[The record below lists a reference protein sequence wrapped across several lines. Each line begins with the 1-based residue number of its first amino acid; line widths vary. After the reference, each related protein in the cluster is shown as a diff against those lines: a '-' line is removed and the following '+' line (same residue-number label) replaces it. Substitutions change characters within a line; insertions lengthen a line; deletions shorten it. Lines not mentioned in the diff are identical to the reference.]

1 MKYRLPYY
9 MAYPMPFEYDDEKI
23 ESNDFDYMK
32 SMYPETAKKLLPYV
46 EDECDRMEYE
56 GSMVYD
62 EYPDQLQIRLM
73 CRRVYEKV
81 AALGI
86 DAYEE
91 ANLVE
96 AQQTRYP
103 YSYPHSASRDR
114 NNWTQDMI
122 HLMLFNELFKRRGEH
137 RRRRR
142 RYF

>member
-1 MKYRLPYY
+1 
-9 MAYPMPFEYDDEKI
+9 MAYPMPFEYDDGKI
-23 ESNDFDYMK
+23 DRNDFDYMK
-32 SMYPETAKKLLPYV
+32 SMYPETAKKLLPHV

-81 AALGI
+81 LALGI
-86 DAYEE
+86 DTYEE
-91 ANLVE
+91 EEKLLE
-96 AQQTRYP
+96 AQQANRRP
-103 YSYPHSASRDR
+103 NR
-114 NNWTQDMI
+114 NNWMQDLI
-122 HLMLFNELFKRRGEH
+122 HLMVFNELFKRRGEY